1 MLERLLNATLR
12 FSIARRH
19 SAVMASAFVWQAMA
33 AAIYLGLMGGGIAVA
48 IAASIVLRG
57 IKLI

>member
-1 MLERLLNATLR
+1 MLPFFCCNGFTFIWA
-12 FSIARRH
+12 
-19 SAVMASAFVWQAMA
+19 AMG
-33 AAIYLGLMGGGIAVA
+33 AAIYLGLVGGGLAVA

>member
-1 MLERLLNATLR
+1 
-12 FSIARRH
+12 
-19 SAVMASAFVWQAMA
+19 MASPFVGQAMGV
-33 AAIYLGLMGGGIAVA
+33 AIYLGLMGGGIAVA

>member
-1 MLERLLNATLR
+1 
-12 FSIARRH
+12 
-19 SAVMASAFVWQAMA
+19 MASAFFWQAMA

>member
-1 MLERLLNATLR
+1 
-12 FSIARRH
+12 
-19 SAVMASAFVWQAMA
+19 MA